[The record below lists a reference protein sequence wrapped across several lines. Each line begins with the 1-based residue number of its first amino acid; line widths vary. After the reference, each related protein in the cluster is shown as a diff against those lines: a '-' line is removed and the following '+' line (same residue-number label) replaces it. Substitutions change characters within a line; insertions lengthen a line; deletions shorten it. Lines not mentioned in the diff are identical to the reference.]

1 MADAG
6 GVDETGAMTDLSPAE
21 FSARLTDGA
30 VLLDVREPWEAEL
43 ASIPGATLIPLSSLP
58 ERVGEL
64 DPEKPVLIYCHH
76 GMRSDRAR
84 VFLETRGFD
93 AAHLA
98 GGIDAWSTEIDPDVP
113 RY

>member
-1 MADAG
+1 ML
-6 GVDETGAMTDLSPAE
+6 V
-21 FSARLTDGA
+21 
-30 VLLDVREPWEAEL
+30 
-43 ASIPGATLIPLSSLP
+43 
-58 ERVGEL
+58 
-64 DPEKPVLIYCHH
+64 YCHH